1 MPAGDGSAAGEIR
14 QQKVEEAIA
23 NAVAMAMDAVVAVAM
38 VGMVAMVEMVAIVAM
53 ALDVVAAMAMV
64 LLMVLNVVAAVAMVV
79 LGAIT
84 LEVLKKWRHA
94 MSSSM
99 EPDIDGESTQRSTC

>member
-38 VGMVAMVEMVAIVAM
+38 V
-53 ALDVVAAMAMV
+53 
-64 LLMVLNVVAAVAMVV
+64 LLMVLNVVAAEAMVV
-79 LGAIT
+79 LGAVA
-84 LEVLKKWRHA
+84 LQVLKKWRHA

-99 EPDIDGESTQRSTC
+99 EPDIDGESAQKSTC

>member
-23 NAVAMAMDAVVAVAM
+23 NAVAMAMDAVVAVAT
-38 VGMVAMVEMVAIVAM
+38 VAM
-53 ALDVVAAMAMV
+53 ALDVMAAMAMV
-64 LLMVLNVVAAVAMVV
+64 LLMVLNVVAAEAMVV
-79 LGAIT
+79 LGAVA
-84 LEVLKKWRHA
+84 LQVLKKWRHA

-99 EPDIDGESTQRSTC
+99 EPDIDGESAQKSTC